1 MQSSL
6 YSKED
11 ITEIYNRNI
20 DMLYRLSFAYLR
32 NKDDVEDAIH
42 DAFVKLLKNKVLFKN
57 VEHEKA
63 WFIVVMTNICKNK
76 LKSFWKNNVELQDT
90 EENFNPS
97 FLQIDETMYSV
108 MKLPN
113 KYKTVVYLYYY
124 EGYTTSQIAKIL
136 SKPSST
142 IRNYLSEARSL
153 LKDVL
158 GGD

>member
-63 WFIVVMTNICKNK
+63 FGKIMLN
-76 LKSFWKNNVELQDT
+76 
-90 EENFNPS
+90 
-97 FLQIDETMYSV
+97 Y
-108 MKLPN
+108 
-113 KYKTVVYLYYY
+113 
-124 EGYTTSQIAKIL
+124 KIL
-136 SKPSST
+136 KK
-142 IRNYLSEARSL
+142 ILILVFY
-153 LKDVL
+153 K
-158 GGD
+158 